1 MRAPATSIA
10 KRCAGSPRR
19 RRIDLQHGHVSGD
32 NVWSRLQNLPDRLL
46 FGPESE
52 EADAHGR
59 LRRAARY
66 PYALLRDLA
75 GGKLTLH
82 AMGLVYTSLLAIVPL
97 LAFSFGILKA
107 FHAQSALEPLV
118 HEFFRPMGSA
128 AEELTAR
135 TMEFANKVRG
145 DLVGSVG
152 LLLLIWTLVD
162 TMKKVEDAFN
172 FIWHVDVPRSFARR
186 MGEYLTLLVT
196 GPVLLGAVIGLSHLA
211 ASSVPVKLLSEL
223 PLLTQ
228 AKALSVD
235 LAPFVVVSA
244 LLTALY
250 LVIPNTRVHVTAAL
264 TGGFSAGILWAAIG
278 RFFTAF
284 VVYSTRLTVVY
295 AGLAILVS
303 ALVWTYFNWII
314 LLLGARASF
323 YAQNPNYLRLGLNEL
338 RLSCA
343 DTEQLALSIM
353 YVVADRYRTGA
364 ARLSMS
370 GLASVLGYP
379 QIAIARLVR
388 TLESAQL
395 LTAAE
400 DETLLPARD
409 ITQIHLFDIVTVA
422 RTSSSGLIR
431 GSSGVPSVVRQF
443 CGEMDQAWRTH
454 SAGLTLSDLIERERD
469 TKQQPVIVAG
479 HAR

>member
-1 MRAPATSIA
+1 
-10 KRCAGSPRR
+10 
-19 RRIDLQHGHVSGD
+19 
-32 NVWSRLQNLPDRLL
+32 
-46 FGPESE
+46 
-52 EADAHGR
+52 
-59 LRRAARY
+59 
-66 PYALLRDLA
+66 
-75 GGKLTLH
+75 
-82 AMGLVYTSLLAIVPL
+82 MGLVYTSLLAIVPL

-107 FHAQSALEPLV
+107 FHAQGALEPLV
-118 HEFFRPMGSA
+118 HEFFRPMGNA
-128 AEELTAR
+128 ADDLTAR

-145 DLVGSVG
+145 DLVGSLG
-152 LLLLIWTLVD
+152 LVLLVWTLVG

-211 ASSVPVKLLSEL
+211 AGSVPMKLLSEL
-223 PLLTQ
+223 PLLTRLQ
-228 AKALSVD
+228 ALSID

-250 LVIPNTRVHVTAAL
+250 MVIPNTRVQIGAAL
-264 TGGFSAGILWAAIG
+264 AGGFSAGILWAAIG
-278 RFFTAF
+278 RFFTTF

-314 LLLGARASF
+314 LLLGARVSF
-323 YAQNPNYLRLGLNEL
+323 YTQNPNYLRLGLNEL

-343 DTEQLALSIM
+343 DTERLALGIM
-353 YVVADRYRTGA
+353 YVIAERYRAGA

-370 GLASVLGYP
+370 GLSCVLGYP
-379 QIAIARLVR
+379 QIAVARLVR
-388 TLESAQL
+388 TLEAAQL

-409 ITQIHLFDIVTVA
+409 ITQIQLLDIVTVA
-422 RTSSSGLIR
+422 RTSSSGLVR
-431 GSSGVPSVVRQF
+431 GNSGIPSVVRQF
-443 CGEMDQAWRTH
+443 CNEMDQAWRAH
-454 SAGLTLSDLIERERD
+454 SAGVTLSDLIERERD
-469 TKQQPVIVAG
+469 TQQQPIIVVKHTG
-479 HAR
+479 

>member
-1 MRAPATSIA
+1 LSAPATNTG
-10 KRCAGSPRR
+10 KRCEGSQRH
-19 RRIDLQHGHVSGD
+19 RRIDLQHGHASGD
-32 NVWSRLQNLPDRLL
+32 SAWTRLQDLPDRLL
-46 FGPESE
+46 FGPEAE
-52 EADAHGR
+52 QEGLRGR

-66 PYALLRDLA
+66 PYALIRDLL

-128 AEELTAR
+128 ADDLTAR

-152 LLLLIWTLVD
+152 LVLLIWTLLG

-186 MGEYLTLLVT
+186 MGEYLALLIT
-196 GPVLLGAVIGLSHLA
+196 GPMLLAALIGLSHLA
-211 ASSVPVKLLSEL
+211 AGSVPMKLLSQL
-223 PLLTQ
+223 PLAARLT
-228 AKALSVD
+228 ALSVE

-250 LVIPNTRVHVTAAL
+250 VGIPNTRVRISSGLA
-264 TGGFSAGILWAAIG
+264 GGVSAGIIWAAIG

-295 AGLAILVS
+295 AGLAIIVA

-314 LLLGARASF
+314 LLLGARVSF

-338 RLSCA
+338 RLSCL
-343 DTEQLALSIM
+343 DTERLALSIM
-353 YVVADRYRTGA
+353 YLIAERYRLGA
-364 ARLSMS
+364 ARLSVS
-370 GLASVLGYP
+370 DLAALLGYP
-379 QIAIARLVR
+379 EIAVARLIH
-388 TLESAQL
+388 TLESARL
-395 LTAAE
+395 LAATE
-400 DETLLPARD
+400 DATLLPARD
-409 ITQIHLFDIVTVA
+409 IGQIQLLDVVTVA
-422 RTSSSGLIR
+422 RTSSSGLVR
-431 GSSGVPSVVRQF
+431 TSSGIPSVVRQF
-443 CGEMDQAWRTH
+443 CDEMDQTWRVH
-454 SAGLTLSDLIERERD
+454 CAGVTLSDLIERERE
-469 TKQQPVIVAG
+469 TREQPIIGVKQD
-479 HAR
+479 R

>member
-1 MRAPATSIA
+1 
-10 KRCAGSPRR
+10 
-19 RRIDLQHGHVSGD
+19 LQHGQVSGE
-32 NVWSRLQNLPDRLL
+32 NAWSRLQNLPDKLL
-46 FGPESE
+46 FGPEAE
-52 EADAHGR
+52 EHGTRAR
-59 LRRAARY
+59 LRRVARY
-66 PYALLRDLA
+66 PYALIRDLA

-107 FHAQSALEPLV
+107 FHAQGALEPLV
-118 HEFFRPMGSA
+118 HEFFRPMGTA
-128 AEELTAR
+128 ADDLTAR
-135 TMEFANKVRG
+135 TMEFANNVRG

-152 LLLLIWTLVD
+152 LVLLIWTLIG

-172 FIWHVDVPRSFARR
+172 FIWHVEIPRSFARR

-211 ASSVPVKLLSEL
+211 ANSVPMKLVSEL
-223 PLLTQ
+223 PLLSRI
-228 AKALSVD
+228 KALSVD
-235 LAPFVVVSA
+235 LAPFVVVSV
-244 LLTALY
+244 LLTGLY
-250 LVIPNTRVHVTAAL
+250 IIIPNTRVRLTAAL
-264 TGGFSAGILWAAIG
+264 AGGISAGILWATIG

-314 LLLGARASF
+314 LLLGARVSF
-323 YAQNPNYLRLGLNEL
+323 YTQNPNYLRLGLNEL
-338 RLSCA
+338 RLSCV
-343 DTEQLALSIM
+343 DTERLALSIM
-353 YVVADRYRTGA
+353 YVIADRYRSGRE
-364 ARLSMS
+364 RLSVS

-379 QIAIARLVR
+379 QIAVARLVQ

-395 LTAAE
+395 LAAAE

-409 ITQIHLFDIVTVA
+409 LGRVQLLDIVTVA

-431 GSSGVPSVVRQF
+431 SSSGIPSVVRQF
-443 CGEMDQAWRTH
+443 CSEMDQAWKAH
-454 SAGLTLSDLIERERD
+454 SSGVTLSDLIDRDRETRE
-469 TKQQPVIVAG
+469 QPIIVVK
-479 HAR
+479 